1 MGLAFNP
8 FVLLLDQES
17 APLFLSI
24 PFFVGWLVGW
34 LVGRGGPVAAAA
46 AVKGVEYKESSR
58 TRRVYSFIH
67 SFIQQQKKWPPLLLL
82 LSYCHYSNRFV

>member
-1 MGLAFNP
+1 MDP
-8 FVLLLDQES
+8 DIEEES
-17 APLFLSI
+17 
-24 PFFVGWLVGW
+24 FFRSCLCLPMQYGSSGGW

-82 LSYCHYSNRFV
+82 LLSYCHYSNRFV